1 MSATCLTTIGS
12 LLCKCI
18 RRWREAY
25 ADTLFRWED
34 RDGDVK
40 PLSGQHHLF
49 LSGDATP
56 QKISAATSNGE
67 ANASNP
73 ITILYDTKNA
83 SLVYDCQE
91 AGVIRRSISLDFHL
105 HITPS
110 DELSRLSEFREG
122 SQVEGMEIIDL
133 LTSCPEEG
141 YEVHFQRLLCNP
153 KSLAAMVQMLSRIDP
168 PAPCYCAPPSNAAFS
183 KRVDDYK
190 RDNVAS
196 IPPEIL
202 NFGKDIQVSGIY
214 STPMVFLQNL
224 TTKACR
230 DVHLPLGWD
239 LFPYKV
245 TDDIREVARKYFRDM
260 SEKSVGMRIGAYM
273 STLMKTPYSSQDLL
287 STAQLQG
294 LAEQIVQGSLELMT
308 DGYVSIAD
316 VLLCILSFVQALGR
330 ALNGPNEAQGRS
342 ESWFDESGLHL
353 YRTRCL
359 YLFWCVDFLL
369 DYLEKPIEGP
379 FMMMRMRKEDIASM
393 RVQGESMARM
403 LLRNWV
409 AWGLFVEGLPKGG
422 FRVKKA
428 SA

>member
-1 MSATCLTTIGS
+1 
-12 LLCKCI
+12 
-18 RRWREAY
+18 
-25 ADTLFRWED
+25 
-34 RDGDVK
+34 VK

-56 QKISAATSNGE
+56 QKIIAATSTGG

-73 ITILYDTKNA
+73 TTILYDTKNA

-91 AGVIRRSISLDFHL
+91 AAVIRHSISLDFHL
-105 HITPS
+105 HITPK
-110 DELSRLSEFREG
+110 DELSRLSELRADL
-122 SQVEGMEIIDL
+122 SQAEGMELIEL

-141 YEVHFQRLLCNP
+141 YEMHFQRLLCNP

-168 PAPCYCAPPSNAAFS
+168 PAPCPCSTPSNAAFL

-196 IPPEIL
+196 IPPETL
-202 NFGKDIQVSGIY
+202 NFEHDIQVSGIY
-214 STPMVFLQNL
+214 TTPMVFLQNL
-224 TTKACR
+224 TSKACR
-230 DVHLPLGWD
+230 DVHLPLGWN
-239 LFPYKV
+239 LFPYET
-245 TDDIREVARKYFRDM
+245 TDDTREVARKYFRDM

-273 STLMKTPYSSQDLL
+273 STLMKTPYSPQDLL
-287 STAQLQG
+287 STAQLQE
-294 LAEQIVQGSLELMT
+294 LAEQIGHASLELIT
-308 DGYVSIAD
+308 LGYVSIAD
-316 VLLCILSFVQALGR
+316 VLPCIPSFVQALGR
-330 ALNGPNEAQGRS
+330 ALNGPKEAQGRS

-359 YLFWCVDFLL
+359 YLFWCVEFLV
-369 DYLEKPIEGP
+369 DYLGKPIEGP
-379 FMMMRMRKEDIASM
+379 FMMMRMRKADIASI
-393 RVQGESMARM
+393 RGQVESLARM